1 MWAIVVAGGEGR
13 RFGEPKQFVPLGGQP
28 VVGRSVAAART
39 VADGVVVVVPPPI
52 GRRTGVGGAGR
63 GCRS

>member
-28 VVGRSVAAART
+28 VAARSVAAART
-39 VADGVVVVVPPPI
+39 VADGVVLVVPAD
-52 GRRTGVGGAGR
+52 TGSPGAD
-63 GCRS
+63 